1 MSAVTVTAHANIAL
15 VKYWGKRDA
24 ALNLPEKGSL
34 SLTLEALS
42 TTTTVEFTGGERDEV
57 IIDGALALGKAR
69 ERVSRFLDLVR
80 AKAGVHA
87 AARIESS
94 SNFPAASGLAS
105 SASAFAA
112 LATAASRAAGLALSP
127 RELSLLARRGSGS
140 AARSIF
146 GGLVRMYDGDDA
158 QAYAQPLASNWG
170 DENGELRMVIA
181 IVGGGAA
188 KKHPSRDAME
198 HCKAT
203 SRLYPGWIDT
213 VDDDLRGAE
222 AAIGRRDLDALGA
235 IVEGSTLAMHASMWA
250 ARPAIRYWRP
260 ETIALM
266 DAVISARDDGA
277 KAYFTIDAGPHVKV
291 LTTANDA
298 PRIAAVLEAVAGV
311 DRVVTSRPG
320 PGVS

>member
-1 MSAVTVTAHANIAL
+1 MRPVTITAHANIAL
-15 VKYWGKRDA
+15 VKYWGKRDST
-24 ALNLPEKGSL
+24 LNLPEKGSL

-42 TTTTVEFTGGERDEV
+42 TTTTVELIAGRDDEV
-57 IIDGALALGKAR
+57 TIDGALATGKAR

-80 AKAGVHA
+80 ERAGIVS
-87 AARIESS
+87 AARVESS

-112 LATAASRAAGLALSP
+112 LATAASRAAGLDLSP
-127 RELSLLARRGSGS
+127 RELSRLARRGSGS

-146 GGLVRMYDGDDA
+146 GGLVRMYDGDDD
-158 QAYAQPLASNWG
+158 QAYAQPLASSWG
-170 DENGELRMVIA
+170 DESGELRMVIA
-181 IVGGGAA
+181 IVGGGVA

-203 SRLYPGWIDT
+203 SPLYRGWLAT

-222 AAIGRRDLDALGA
+222 AAIVKRDLDALGA

-260 ETIALM
+260 ETLALM
-266 DAVISARDDGA
+266 DAVLTARDDGA

-291 LTTANDA
+291 LTTVADA
-298 PRIAAVLEAVAGV
+298 PRIAATLQAVAGV
-311 DRVVTSRPG
+311 DRVITSRPG
-320 PGVS
+320 PGVP